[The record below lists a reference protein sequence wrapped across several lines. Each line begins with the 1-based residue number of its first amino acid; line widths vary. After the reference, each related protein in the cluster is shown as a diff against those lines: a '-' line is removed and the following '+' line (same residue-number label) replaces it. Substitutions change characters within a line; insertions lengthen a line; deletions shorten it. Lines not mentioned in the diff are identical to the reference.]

1 MVIAQGQTCCS
12 SPSSIRFWCSVSLL
26 AWGALSLIG
35 IYWYPLHASS
45 ATTICFAV
53 AIGCA
58 VNWFRNRTLHCAIT
72 GPGFLIAGALFLLS
86 GLNLL
91 PINSSFV
98 WTIVATMTGISF
110 LLEWLYASR
119 SEHSRKMKQGD
130 PS

>member
-1 MVIAQGQTCCS
+1 MTAQGQICCS
-12 SPSSIRFWCSVSLL
+12 SPSSICFWCSAALL

-72 GPGFLIAGALFLLS
+72 GPAFLIAGALFLLS
-86 GLNLL
+86 GLDMLAV
-91 PINSSFV
+91 NSSFV
-98 WTIVATMTGISF
+98 WTIVAILTGIAF
-110 LLEWLYASR
+110 LFEWLNAAR
-119 SEHSRKMKQGD
+119 NKQFPD
-130 PS
+130 NQETPK

>member
-1 MVIAQGQTCCS
+1 MTAQGQACCS
-12 SPSSIRFWCSVSLL
+12 SPSSMFYWCAASLL
-26 AWGALSLIG
+26 AWGALGLVG

-45 ATTICFAV
+45 AVAICFAV

-72 GPGFLIAGALFLLS
+72 GPIFLIAGTIFLLS
-86 GLNLL
+86 DTTMLAV
-91 PINSSFV
+91 NSRFV
-98 WTIVATMTGISF
+98 WPTVAIGTGIAF

-119 SEHSRKMKQGD
+119 SEPSGKMNLRG